1 VPPRASAGACLA
13 DLAGP
18 AGLPAAD
25 VRPSTATV
33 GIAEDQG
40 MDKKAKTPKK
50 PKQAKAKGGAD
61 KAK

>member
-1 VPPRASAGACLA
+1 
-13 DLAGP
+13 
-18 AGLPAAD
+18 
-25 VRPSTATV
+25 
-33 GIAEDQG
+33 

>member
-1 VPPRASAGACLA
+1 VPHLPFGLA
-13 DLAGP
+13 DDAWQ

-25 VRPSTATV
+25 VRPSTTTV
-33 GIAEDQG
+33 DIAEEHG